1 MGIEKFIQFSISAD
15 ISEKNAISYF
25 YKITKPKYEKAFKDN
40 LHIESLNLS
49 ERSTNALKKYG
60 CNVVSDVD
68 LFELD
73 KIPNIGANS
82 KKEILELF
90 QRYR

>member
-1 MGIEKFIQFSISAD
+1 MQFPIFIKLQ
-15 ISEKNAISYF
+15 NQN
-25 YKITKPKYEKAFKDN
+25 TKAFKDN

-68 LFELD
+68 LSELD

-82 KKEILELF
+82 KKKSLNCFKGIGNLNVNV
-90 QRYR
+90 